1 MEIEK
6 NNIIDSL
13 DSYFNNELS
22 KDEEQELK
30 DLIQQ
35 DPEIK
40 EQSMLLAKMA
50 QKIRMRQQVY
60 EQSLCSQQPR
70 KRYKWVVK
78 VAAILLIIVITDLVG
93 KSYMTNKLFQNN
105 YSEYIP
111 DASNRGVDRLS
122 DKEKELFIAFNEIGI
137 KKAESI
143 QILKSYSEAVKTD
156 YQISLYDADIHWYLA
171 LAYIKNNKLKDAISE
186 CEYII
191 SKHPDSSYVS
201 SAHTLIDKIKAIPF
215 I

>member
-6 NNIIDSL
+6 NSIIDSL

-78 VAAILLIIVITDLVG
+78 VAAILLITVITDLVG
-93 KSYMTNKLFQNN
+93 KSYMTNQLFQNN

-122 DKEKELFIAFNEIGI
+122 EKEKELFIAFNEIGI